1 MAVIQKEI
9 SVGIG
14 ATVENALSGSAFE
27 FLRRQ
32 AIVSIGVTAAATG
45 TFVTVQSG
53 ADIVLEESPAVV
65 KAGFPIIPDEM
76 YYNDVGVVGDRL
88 VIRLRN
94 PTAAAVIMRVIVQV
108 TDL

>member
-9 SVGIG
+9 SVGAG

-27 FLRRQ
+27 FLRRN

-45 TFVTVQSG
+45 TFVTIQSG
-53 ADIVLEESPAVV
+53 GDIVMEESAT
-65 KAGFPIIPDEM
+65 AILATFPVIPDNM
-76 YYNDVGVVGDRL
+76 YYNDVGVAGDRL
-88 VIRLRN
+88 VVRLRN
-94 PTAAAVIMRVIVQV
+94 PTAGAIVMRVLVQI